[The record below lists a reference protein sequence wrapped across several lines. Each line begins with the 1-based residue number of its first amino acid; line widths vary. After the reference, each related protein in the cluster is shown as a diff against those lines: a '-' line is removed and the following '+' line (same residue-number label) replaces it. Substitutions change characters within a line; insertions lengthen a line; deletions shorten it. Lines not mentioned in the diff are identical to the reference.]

1 MATGILSSSDLSA
14 LATPDRPL
22 PSPLPQ
28 GRSSVALYGI
38 SLETEGWLIL
48 PEMPDAPLHDQALTF
63 PSTLMGSAIAGKLYL
78 PHLACLQMVMF
89 LFRQIHSSKLCQLRK
104 KKKWIFT
111 KSLAIPNL
119 ILDKHSRILGGWLL
133 RKQER
138 KCSI

>member
-1 MATGILSSSDLSA
+1 MATSILSSSDLSA
-14 LATPDRPL
+14 LATPDQPL

-28 GRSSVALYGI
+28 EPSSVALDGI

-48 PEMPDAPLHDQALTF
+48 PEMPDARLHDQALTF
-63 PSTLMGSAIAGKLYL
+63 PSTPMGSAIAGKLYL

-89 LFRQIHSSKLCQLRK
+89 LFQQIHSSKPCQLR

-119 ILDKHSRILGGWLL
+119 ILDQPSPILGGWLL
-133 RKQER
+133 RKQEK